1 MLRKSAGRFI
11 AKSRPLLSGHAAS
24 AEGIGFALTN
34 EQKEIQQTAQKFAKE
49 VIKPAAAELDRT
61 MLYPKEIFNQAWKLG
76 LVNLHIPSEYGGL
89 GFGTVEGVI
98 VTEELAWGCTGV
110 STALEANGLA
120 EAPVLVAGNDAQKK
134 KYLGRMTEE
143 PLQAAYCVTEPV
155 AGSDVAGIKT
165 TAEKKGDKWVVNGS
179 KMWIT
184 NGGVANW
191 YFLLAK
197 SKEGFIGFILDAD
210 TPGITVGKKEI
221 NMGQRCSDTRG
232 ITFENVVIPEENV
245 LGKPGDGFK
254 IAMKAFDR
262 TRPPVAM
269 GAVGLARRAM
279 EEARDYALQRKT
291 MGKVIAEHQAVAFML
306 ADMAAGIEAGR
317 LLVYRAAWEIDQ
329 GRRNSYFASCAKLYA
344 SEHCQKVCSDA
355 VQIFGGNG
363 FNTGYPVEKLMRDAK
378 IYQIY
383 EGTSQIQ
390 RMIISRHVLDTK

>member
-1 MLRKSAGRFI
+1 MLRKSTGRFI
-11 AKSRPLLSGHAAS
+11 AKSRPLFSGHGAAT
-24 AEGIGFALTN
+24 EGIGFALTN
-34 EQKEIQQTAQKFAKE
+34 EQKEIQQTAQKFARE

-61 MLYPKEIFNQAWKLG
+61 MVYPKEIFNQAWKLG

-120 EAPVLVAGNDAQKK
+120 EAPVLVAGNEAQKK

-197 SKEGFIGFILDAD
+197 SKEGFVGFILDAD

-279 EEARDYALQRKT
+279 EEARDYSLQRKT